1 MCKGP
6 ECAEFNMDKTKRDYG
21 NMLTKLETQLY
32 DIYFFLKD
40 TTFQYYVLYFG
51 ISFLGFNSNE
61 LFYSFHLLDVIQRYP
76 TLANVT
82 KSITMNWQQLLLT
95 FVLMLILMYI
105 FTTMIFF
112 YVMETVYDYNIN
124 GNDSGEIG
132 ENRCTS
138 MIECFQTIVDM
149 GLILGGGA
157 GDYTEPISYIET
169 ERYGVSFVLDV
180 SFFLIVKII
189 LYNLLFGIIIDTFAQ
204 LRE

>member
-1 MCKGP
+1 VQGSSSGTLIVFYVINKYALITRAGWRTNIQSNKPMMSMIDNEQRLSVKEMSIEQTHLILMCKGP
-6 ECAEFNMDKTKRDYG
+6 ECAEFNMDKGKRDYG
-21 NMLTKLETQLY
+21 NLLTKIDTQLY

-51 ISFLGFNSNE
+51 ISFLGFYSNE

-124 GNDSGEIG
+124 ENDSLMVG

-138 MIECFQTIVDM
+138 MFECF
-149 GLILGGGA
+149 
-157 GDYTEPISYIET
+157 
-169 ERYGVSFVLDV
+169 
-180 SFFLIVKII
+180 
-189 LYNLLFGIIIDTFAQ
+189 
-204 LRE
+204 